1 MSAKHVL
8 RPKSHQRSLSYALN
22 TSKQWDE
29 TVAFKFYGRCKQGLL
44 TSPGWSA
51 PWSARGCQWAAW
63 WWLEGQGVGGAGT
76 QADGPACVQKVFM
89 RQATF
94 GACGSDRVSGSR
106 LDTGRRP
113 LQGSLVSEGHS
124 RVRPRPVSVPFGNRY
139 IGGEERRG
147 HSLMTIP
154 QSDHNARALP

>member
-8 RPKSHQRSLSYALN
+8 RPKSHQRSLNYALN

-63 WWLEGQGVGGAGT
+63 WWLEGQGVGGQGHKRTGRPVSRRSSCGRPHLEPVDPTGCLGADWT
-76 QADGPACVQKVFM
+76 QADVHFKGLWFQ
-89 RQATF
+89 RATAGYVPGLCQSHLETDTLAER
-94 GACGSDRVSGSR
+94 GAGA
-106 LDTGRRP
+106 T
-113 LQGSLVSEGHS
+113 
-124 RVRPRPVSVPFGNRY
+124 
-139 IGGEERRG
+139 
-147 HSLMTIP
+147 
-154 QSDHNARALP
+154 A